1 MNILLLFDFISNDTV
16 DTEDVFTYINRPKI
30 DIHDYV
36 RRVYKHIV
44 QDPEI
49 LSFALYYMATYTH
62 YAKTQICQFNV
73 HRIFLVAC
81 VISHK
86 FWDDESYGNY
96 DLAKIGGVTNN
107 ELNKMEIIFLKSIQ
121 WRLYE
126 IPKVTNSI
134 FLKIVKK
141 LTGFEYAVLEDEKK
155 RLDDVKMVKS
165 IVGDIVN
172 YVVDSHNID
181 TMNCRFK
188 KMKKKTTSNN

>member
-1 MNILLLFDFISNDTV
+1 MSAYMHY
-16 DTEDVFTYINRPKI
+16 TE
-30 DIHDYV
+30 
-36 RRVYKHIV
+36 
-44 QDPEI
+44 
-49 LSFALYYMATYTH
+49 
-62 YAKTQICQFNV
+62 TQICQINV

-96 DLAKIGGVTNN
+96 DLAKIGGVTIN
-107 ELNKMEIIFLKSIQ
+107 ELNEMEIIFLKSIQ
-121 WRLYE
+121 WRLHE
-126 IPKVTNSI
+126 IPEVTNSI

-141 LTGFEYAVLEDEKK
+141 LTGFEYAVLEDE
-155 RLDDVKMVKS
+155 KMVKS

-188 KMKKKTTSNN
+188 KMKEKPTSNN